1 MLQPRDLVAQAFKL
15 TEPVAHDDD
24 RAARA
29 TQRVEVVEALALE
42 LLIAHRQHFVDQQ
55 HIGLHVHC
63 DSEAEAHVHAA
74 GVVLDGFVDE
84 LGKPAELDDLAGD
97 VGDLL
102 ARQTKDRAVERDVL
116 STAHVGVEA
125 RAELDQ

>member
-1 MLQPRDLVAQAFKL
+1 M
-15 TEPVAHDDD
+15 HS
-24 RAARA
+24 
-29 TQRVEVVEALALE
+29 
-42 LLIAHRQHFVDQQ
+42 HRK
-55 HIGLHVHC
+55 
-63 DSEAEAHVHAA
+63 AKAHVHAA
-74 GVVLDGFVDE
+74 GVMLDGLVDE

-116 STAHVGVEA
+116 ATTHVGVEA